1 MEILILV
8 SLVLLNGF
16 FAMSEVALLTA
27 RKARLEARA
36 KQGDALAIAALRLAS
51 DPTRFL
57 STIQIGIT
65 SIGIL
70 NGIVGE
76 AFFSARASAWLQ
88 STFALQPTTANIM
101 ATVSIVVVITYVSI
115 VVGELVPKRLGQH
128 NAEGIARLVAWPML
142 WLAKISAPFVSLL
155 SGSTNA
161 ILNPLLKL
169 SRLRGG
175 ESDGE
180 MSPEEIRTILLE
192 YSNILPKKHLSIL
205 LNLFDVGAVTVQ
217 DIMVPRAKIES
228 IKLDDDMETIV
239 HHLVTSYHQRLPVF
253 RSALGEV
260 VGVLQLKKVLA
271 ALPTGTLDQETLQ
284 ELLSEPYFV
293 PASTPVLA
301 QLQYFQENQERIA
314 LVVDE
319 YGELM
324 GLLTLEDIIEEIIG
338 KFTTS
343 LPSAGPAL
351 AWDGSGTATAEGTM
365 PVREVNRALGLS
377 LPTDGPKT
385 LNGLIVEHLQD
396 IPEADVSI
404 KIGSVPMEIVHAQG
418 RTIKTVR
425 IFKPIEIVENTEASE
440 A

>member
-36 KQGDALAIAALRLAS
+36 KQGDALAAAALRLAS

-65 SIGIL
+65 SIGVL

-128 NAEGIARLVAWPML
+128 NAEGIARMVAWPMR
-142 WLAKISAPFVSLL
+142 WLAKVSAPFVYLL

-161 ILNPLLKL
+161 ILNPLLRL

-175 ESDGE
+175 DADGE

-192 YSNILPKKHLSIL
+192 YSNLLPKKHLSIL

-228 IKLDDDMETIV
+228 IKLDDDMDTIV

-271 ALPTGTLDQETLQ
+271 ALPTGTLDKETLQ

-293 PASTPVLA
+293 PATTPVLS
-301 QLQYFQENQERIA
+301 QMQYFQENRERIA

-324 GLLTLEDIIEEIIG
+324 GLVTLEDIIEEIIG
-338 KFTTS
+338 KFTTT

-351 AWDGSGTATAEGTM
+351 GWDSSGTATAEGTM